1 MTSNEIAEYPD
12 CEKPVVGVNQNTG
25 EVIPLYKYTTVRQ
38 HETWMKLCADNRER
52 LAESDKIEAKKM
64 AREAALNGLNFEYVA
79 YGTFVWFMYTPLTE
93 LNLGV
98 SGLDIVRLM
107 YLSTYLDYQNVLR
120 TDNNRAIKLTDFP
133 SLLDI
138 SERSAKYFISA
149 LKRNDIMFQ
158 DENGNL
164 KLNGKIFYRG
174 KVKQPKECGIQ
185 TIRIYIE
192 TVRSLYLNTSKKERN
207 RLLYV
212 FKLIPYVN
220 RHYNI
225 VCKNVFEENMDN
237 VQRLTLDEFC
247 NVIDYDKSN
256 IARLKAELSSI
267 TLNGKYII
275 AFLSTKNVNKSMIC
289 VSPAVFYAGSNNEVI
304 KMLLGYFDEQDEVKA
319 TKETKKAKRKKR
331 N

>member
-1 MTSNEIAEYPD
+1 MASKEVFEYPSH
-12 CEKPVVGVNQNTG
+12 EKPVFGVNQETG
-25 EVIPLYKYTTVRQ
+25 EIVPLYKYTTMKQ
-38 HETWMKLCADNRER
+38 HEAWLKFCADNREK
-52 LAESDKIEAKKM
+52 LAESDKIASQKM
-64 AREAALNGLNFEYVA
+64 AREAALSGLNFEYAA
-79 YGTFVWFMYTPLTE
+79 YGTFVWFMYTPLTK

-120 TDNNRAIKLTDFP
+120 IDKTRAIKLTDFP

-149 LKRNDIMFQ
+149 LKRNNIMFQ

-164 KLNGKIFYRG
+164 KLNSEIFYRG
-174 KVKQPKECGIQ
+174 KVKKPKEYEIQ
-185 TIRIYIE
+185 TIRIYIDA
-192 TVRSLYLNTSKKERN
+192 VRSLYLNTSKNERS

-220 RHYNI
+220 RFNNI
-225 VCKNVFEENMDN
+225 VCKNVFESNVDN
-237 VQRLTLDEFC
+237 IERLTLEEFC
-247 NVIDYDKSN
+247 DVIDYEKTH

-275 AFLSTKNVNKSMIC
+275 AFLSTKNINKSIIC
-289 VSPAVFYAGSNNEVI
+289 VSPAIFYAGGNNDVI
-304 KMLLGYFDEQDEVKA
+304 RMLLGYFDEQDEVKA

>member
-1 MTSNEIAEYPD
+1 M
-12 CEKPVVGVNQNTG
+12 G
-25 EVIPLYKYTTVRQ
+25 ELKY
-38 HETWMKLCADNRER
+38 
-52 LAESDKIEAKKM
+52 
-64 AREAALNGLNFEYVA
+64 
-79 YGTFVWFMYTPLTE
+79 E
-93 LNLGV
+93 LV
-98 SGLDIVRLM
+98 DV
-107 YLSTYLDYQNVLR
+107 DQ
-120 TDNNRAIKLTDFP
+120 
-133 SLLDI
+133 
-138 SERSAKYFISA
+138 
-149 LKRNDIMFQ
+149 
-158 DENGNL
+158 
-164 KLNGKIFYRG
+164 
-174 KVKQPKECGIQ
+174 
-185 TIRIYIE
+185 
-192 TVRSLYLNTSKKERN
+192 
-207 RLLYV
+207 
-212 FKLIPYVN
+212 LIPYVN

-319 TKETKKAKRKKR
+319 TKEIKKAKRKKR